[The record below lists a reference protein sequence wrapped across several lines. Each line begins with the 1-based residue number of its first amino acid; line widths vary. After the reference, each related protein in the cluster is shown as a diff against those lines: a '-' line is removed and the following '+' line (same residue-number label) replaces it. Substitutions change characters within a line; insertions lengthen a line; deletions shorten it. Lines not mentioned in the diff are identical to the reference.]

1 MATKTCNILYTVL
14 VQFVTSNI
22 YDIKKLFDV
31 ARYWMIIFSMHMI
44 LDTVLAIYLI
54 ASHSLYWITA
64 QTGKMLYEKIP
75 VITY

>member
-1 MATKTCNILYTVL
+1 
-14 VQFVTSNI
+14 
-22 YDIKKLFDV
+22 
-31 ARYWMIIFSMHMI
+31 MIIFSMHMI